1 MGTHLELQK
10 GDMHA
15 ELFICNYT
23 KNILFTTHQCV
34 HFANKPMQVH
44 KLAVKQIIHYLKS
57 TCMKG
62 YIIHL
67 AAENDLTVTSMLTL
81 QACGTQKTHL
91 IQTMSNHILATSL
104 LL

>member
-10 GDMHA
+10 GDRHA
-15 ELFICNYT
+15 ELFIHNYM
-23 KNILFTTHQCV
+23 KRYSICTHQCMS
-34 HFANKPMQVH
+34 FANKPMQVH
-44 KLAVKQIIHYLKS
+44 KIAVKQIIHYLKS

-91 IQTMSNHILATSL
+91 IQ
-104 LL
+104 